1 MPGYLLNQQSTIICV
16 HAGQATPTGPNPR
29 VMVSGAP
36 VTTQGPPYV
45 IAGCLDPP
53 PIAGTGPCVTGLWV
67 SAATRVLA
75 GGLPV
80 LLQDSQAVCAPTGTG
95 LIVVVTQPRVS
106 GV

>member
-1 MPGYLLNQQSTIICV
+1 MPGYFLTQESTVLCM
-16 HAGQATPTGPNPR
+16 HAGRATPTAPNPR
-29 VMVSGAP
+29 VVLSGAP

-80 LLQDSQAVCAPTGTG
+80 LLQDSLAVCAPTGSR
-95 LIVVVTQPRVS
+95 LVVVVTQPRVS
-106 GV
+106 GL